1 MDGPFKRSEAQP
13 TQAIRGPADSSDQGP
28 GRLKRSWA
36 RPTQAIRGTAD
47 PSDQGAGPLTYWS
60 NTLKFPGVQKP
71 DLVTS
76 PVSMVAGTAWG

>member
-1 MDGPFKRSEAQP
+1 MDGPFKRSGGRRP
-13 TQAIRGPADSSDQGP
+13 SDQGA
-28 GRLKRSWA
+28 G
-36 RPTQAIRGTAD
+36 D
-47 PSDQGAGPLTYWS
+47 PSDQGAGDPSDQGADPPTYWS